1 MIKSKSFHQYI
12 LQNDKICNHYTG
24 FPTNT
29 ILQAVFEYLD
39 PGKSGE
45 NVVLYNSQKAKEDET
60 RGQKRMLTTMQSIIL
75 TLVRLRRNVDVHHQ
89 EMNLWK
95 TVDSLFRNI

>member
-1 MIKSKSFHQYI
+1 MTKSKSFCQYI
-12 LQNDKICNHYTG
+12 LQNDKICNHYAG

-39 PGKSGE
+39 TGKSGE

>member
-1 MIKSKSFHQYI
+1 MIKSKSFCQYI
-12 LQNDKICNHYTG
+12 LQNDKICSHYAG

-39 PGKSGE
+39 TGKSGE

>member
-60 RGQKRMLTTMQSIIL
+60 GGRKRMLTTMQSIIL
-75 TLVRLRRNVDVHHQ
+75 TLVRLRRNADVHHQ
-89 EMNLWK
+89 ELNLWK
-95 TVDSLFRNI
+95 TVDSLLRNI

>member
-1 MIKSKSFHQYI
+1 MIKSKSFCQYI
-12 LQNDKICNHYTG
+12 LQNDKICNHYAG

-39 PGKSGE
+39 TGKSGE

-95 TVDSLFRNI
+95 TVDSLLRNI

>member
-1 MIKSKSFHQYI
+1 MIKSKSFCQYI
-12 LQNDKICNHYTG
+12 LQNDKICNHYAG

-39 PGKSGE
+39 TGKSGE

>member
-1 MIKSKSFHQYI
+1 MIKSKSFYQYI
-12 LQNDKICNHYTG
+12 LQNDKLCNHYTG

-39 PGKSGE
+39 PGESDE
-45 NVVLYNSQKAKEDET
+45 SVVLYNSQKAKDET
-60 RGQKRMLTTMQSIIL
+60 RGRKRMLTTMQSIIL
-75 TLVRLRRNVDVHHQ
+75 TLVRLRRNLKVHHQ

-95 TVDSLFRNI
+95 TVDALLRNM

>member
-1 MIKSKSFHQYI
+1 MIKSKSFCQYI
-12 LQNDKICNHYTG
+12 LQNDKICNHYAG

-39 PGKSGE
+39 TGKSGE

-60 RGQKRMLTTMQSIIL
+60 RGQKRMLTTMQSSIL

>member
-1 MIKSKSFHQYI
+1 MIKSKCFYQYI

-29 ILQAVFEYLD
+29 ILQAVFQYLD
-39 PGKSGE
+39 PGESDE
-45 NVVLYNSQKAKEDET
+45 NVVLYNSQKAKDET
-60 RGQKRMLTTMQSIIL
+60 RGRKQMLTTMQSIIL

-95 TVDSLFRNI
+95 TVDSLLRNI